1 MTVNA
6 TETRITHAGEVS
18 GWLADAAS
26 SRTADIGGDVP
37 HSGWVVGCYS
47 NRAAVNDCKT
57 KKKFQIHYFSLN

>member
-37 HSGWVVGCYS
+37 HSG
-47 NRAAVNDCKT
+47 
-57 KKKFQIHYFSLN
+57 